1 MRRERERKEREYEI
15 FLLHLEKDSDCVFTW
30 TQESHGLHH
39 HDLYPFQHGN
49 PHASNCCRGQLKDPP
64 YIVSLERRKGL
75 EMEISDTFQVV
86 GDSPGW
92 FLHQEKV

>member
-49 PHASNCCRGQLKDPP
+49 PHASNCCRGQLKDP
-64 YIVSLERRKGL
+64 VSLGRPRVL
-75 EMEISDTFQVV
+75 EMEISKFMQRVRKYRGKEGNRPVDI
-86 GDSPGW
+86 
-92 FLHQEKV
+92 